1 MTPDEFTD
9 DEIKTLA
16 SAQREM
22 YGETAEDRAHKL
34 VRMLAASG
42 NDDAAKVWKRVLEQ
56 LARGNI

>member
-22 YGETAEDRAHKL
+22 YGETAEDRAQKL
-34 VRMLAASG
+34 VRMLTASG
-42 NDDAAKVWKRVLEQ
+42 NDDAAKV
-56 LARGNI
+56 